1 MEFVINE
8 WNILNKVDCD
18 FVVWGVYTFQTDKFL
33 YMVMEYM
40 QGGDLGHMIDEVK
53 VLSPESTKYYLV

>member
-8 WNILNKVDCD
+8 WNILNKVDND
-18 FVVWGVYTFQTDKFL
+18 YVVWGVYTFQTDKFL

-40 QGGDLGHMIDEVK
+40 QGGDLGHMLDEAK
-53 VLSPESTKYYLV
+53 CLSEEST